1 MAVKFERI
9 DPLDRQPRKA
19 IGISIP
25 FTGRG
30 VFNSTYESKEAIK
43 ANLINFILTGK
54 GERYFRP
61 TFGSNLRNNLFNN
74 INRDNLEE
82 LRFQTKLE
90 LENNF
95 PGVEITNLKVSS
107 SPDTNTTS
115 MLLNFKVKDT
125 LVEDE
130 ILINFE

>member
-1 MAVKFERI
+1 MAFGDKKI
-9 DPLDRQPRKA
+9 NPLDRQPRKA
-19 IGISIP
+19 IGVSIP

-30 VFNSTYESKEAIK
+30 VFNSTFESKEAIK

-61 TFGSNLRNNLFNN
+61 TFGSNLRNQLFKN

-90 LENNF
+90 LESNF
-95 PGVEITNLKVSS
+95 PGVEITNLQVSS